1 MWIVRIETAPSSMVP
16 PSVER
21 LERELDLRRRVHV
34 DGAAVIEREPS
45 VAREMVGVRVRLEHA
60 DQPHVLSRCLLEVLL
75 DRVGRVDDHGCPL
88 VLIAD
93 QVRRAAEAVVDEL
106 VEDHELAR

>member
-1 MWIVRIETAPSSMVP
+1 
-16 PSVER
+16 
-21 LERELDLRRRVHV
+21 
-34 DGAAVIEREPS
+34 
-45 VAREMVGVRVRLEHA
+45 
-60 DQPHVLSRCLLEVLL
+60 
-75 DRVGRVDDHGCPL
+75 

>member
-1 MWIVRIETAPSSMVP
+1 M
-16 PSVER
+16 
-21 LERELDLRRRVHV
+21 HV
-34 DGAAVIEREPS
+34 DGAAVVEREAS
-45 VAREMVGVRVRLEHA
+45 VAGEMVGVGVRLEHA
-60 DQPHVLSRCLLEVLL
+60 DQPHVLSRRLVEVLL
-75 DRVGRVDDHGCPL
+75 DRVRRVDDHGCPL